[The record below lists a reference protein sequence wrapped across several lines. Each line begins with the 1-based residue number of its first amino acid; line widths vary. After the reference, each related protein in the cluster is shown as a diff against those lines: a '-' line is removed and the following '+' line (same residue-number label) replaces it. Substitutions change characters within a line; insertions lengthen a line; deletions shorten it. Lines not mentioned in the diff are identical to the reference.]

1 MAVGIQTASL
11 KKLSCTNKMVLDV
24 KNVSAVGFSGKH
36 ICWESVNFHHEMLS
50 WTNFGLDLGVCIV
63 NNDCNFFCFIK

>member
-1 MAVGIQTASL
+1 
-11 KKLSCTNKMVLDV
+11 MVLDV
-24 KNVSAVGFSGKH
+24 KNESAVVFSGKH